1 MRLRL
6 FVQIH
11 LVLLYS
17 VEEDI
22 LESYVSVDLQP
33 GVRSEPRVIE
43 LLSETLLIKGVIGG
57 GENEPI
63 DLQPYNRDMWW
74 KPLSSDVMQQ
84 QRLSAHGFA
93 VPCIYTTTQC
103 WCWIVNG
110 MFGNTLANWLP
121 MSVLDLVSNTIK
133 YN

>member
-43 LLSETLLIKGVIGG
+43 LLSRDIIDKGSDWWR
-57 GENEPI
+57 GEGA
-63 DLQPYNRDMWW
+63 DRFTAL
-74 KPLSSDVMQQ
+74 
-84 QRLSAHGFA
+84 
-93 VPCIYTTTQC
+93 
-103 WCWIVNG
+103 
-110 MFGNTLANWLP
+110 
-121 MSVLDLVSNTIK
+121 
-133 YN
+133 